1 MILEG
6 KNAVNEALKNLKPI
20 DKILIKR
27 GYENNSLRGIK
38 DLAKKNGVVI
48 QLVDK
53 KRLDFLSETKNHQ
66 GIITICPEKNY
77 CAVDDV

>member
-20 DKILIKR
+20 DKILIKK
-27 GYENNSLRGIK
+27 GYENSSLRAIK
-38 DLAKKNGVVI
+38 DFAKKNGVVT

-53 KRLDFLSETKNHQ
+53 KKLDFLSETKNHQ
-66 GIITICPEKNY
+66 GI
-77 CAVDDV
+77 